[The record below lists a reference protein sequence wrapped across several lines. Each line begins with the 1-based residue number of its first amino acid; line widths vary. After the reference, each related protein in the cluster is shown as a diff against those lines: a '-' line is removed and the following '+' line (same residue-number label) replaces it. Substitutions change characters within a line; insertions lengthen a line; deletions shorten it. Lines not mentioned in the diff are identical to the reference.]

1 MEPCDASAND
11 PPNPPTSSLEIAN
24 AGRLSGSALDAEWC
38 SSKVL
43 GYAHRSPFS
52 AQFSPPTSVRP
63 ERASYARTDRTGL
76 YVRCSKLLWKT
87 EISTGL
93 SRAHE
98 SKFIGILRAFRRDFT
113 CALLINSCSAGREPV
128 VGPSESVNL

>member
-43 GYAHRSPFS
+43 GYAHRSPFG

-93 SRAHE
+93 YVLMNRSLSGFCVR
-98 SKFIGILRAFRRDFT
+98 FDGILRAPF
-113 CALLINSCSAGREPV
+113 L
-128 VGPSESVNL
+128 